1 VRALGGILVVLAF
14 FYAFYAGVMTVW
26 SYIQVAGVVDKAW
39 EDQGR
44 SGAASVRA
52 AIVRGATEA
61 GVPIEARFVMVGEDE
76 RRMSVAVRWSFPA
89 VSFKGDTFLDVPLS
103 LQRSFDKLP

>member
-1 VRALGGILVVLAF
+1 VKALGGALVALAF

-26 SYIQVAGVVDKAW
+26 SYIQIAGVVDKAW

-44 SGAASVRA
+44 HGASSMRA
-52 AIVRGATEA
+52 AVVRFANDA
-61 GVPIEARFVMVGEDE
+61 GVPLDTRFVLVGEDE
-76 RRMSVAVRWSFPA
+76 RTISVAVRWSFP
-89 VSFKGDTFLDVPLS
+89 VIKYKGEVFVEIPLS